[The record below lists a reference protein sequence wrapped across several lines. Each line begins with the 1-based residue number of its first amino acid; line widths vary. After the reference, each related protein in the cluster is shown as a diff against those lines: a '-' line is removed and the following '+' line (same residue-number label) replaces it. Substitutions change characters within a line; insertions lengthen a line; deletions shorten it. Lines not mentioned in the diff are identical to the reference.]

1 MTKEAHQTLLEQT
14 VSWCLNAGSRLLLPP
29 LCRRLRNHPEF
40 LQGRLG
46 NFSLPPTDG
55 QEPRIWFHAA
65 SVGEVNGAIPVLH
78 LTRKHLPQAFICLS
92 VGTPQGYEFAG
103 SQLPHWARVIPFP
116 VDVPW
121 IVEKSLR
128 EIRPNLYVGFE
139 SEFWPVLLGHLRQ
152 AGVPA
157 LLLNGRLSRRS
168 AQRYGFLRP
177 LFQPLFQHFRWM
189 AMHSEE
195 DRQNLLTMGVS
206 PERTLVVGSSK
217 YDGLRLRVRPE
228 AAARWREI
236 MRFPENMPV
245 VLGGSLR
252 RSECTGLLE
261 VFYRI
266 QKDKGSCLGIFAPRH
281 LHHIP
286 AMAEWLD
293 GHGVPFQMLSDIER
307 ERRTRNAPVVLVD
320 RIGILFE
327 LYAVG
332 DLIFCGGTLE
342 PIGGHNILEPAAWSK
357 PAFYGPHVEK
367 VAEEHKVLT
376 ERQGSFPV
384 RDFDDL
390 FQQWAHWLQHL
401 PELKTFGENAGEA
414 LNFLCGAAE
423 KQLNLLLL
431 TLSESS
437 PRTA

>member
-1 MTKEAHQTLLEQT
+1 
-14 VSWCLNAGSRLLLPP
+14 
-29 LCRRLRNHPEF
+29 
-40 LQGRLG
+40 
-46 NFSLPPTDG
+46 
-55 QEPRIWFHAA
+55 
-65 SVGEVNGAIPVLH
+65 
-78 LTRKHLPQAFICLS
+78 
-92 VGTPQGYEFAG
+92 
-103 SQLPHWARVIPFP
+103 
-116 VDVPW
+116 
-121 IVEKSLR
+121 
-128 EIRPNLYVGFE
+128 
-139 SEFWPVLLGHLRQ
+139 
-152 AGVPA
+152 
-157 LLLNGRLSRRS
+157 
-168 AQRYGFLRP
+168 
-177 LFQPLFQHFRWM
+177 
-189 AMHSEE
+189 MHSEE
-195 DRQNLLTMGVS
+195 DRQNLLKMGVS

-217 YDGLRLRVRPE
+217 YDGLRLRAGPE

-236 MRFPENMPV
+236 FRIPENIPV

-367 VAEEHKVLT
+367 VSEEHKVLT
-376 ERQGSFPV
+376 ERQGSFLV

-390 FQQWAHWLQHL
+390 FQQWAHLVATSSRVEDL
-401 PELKTFGENAGEA
+401 RGKCRRSPELSLRGRGK
-414 LNFLCGAAE
+414 AAE
-423 KQLNLLLL
+423 PAAPNPFRIQPEDSMTPDRLRSLLQEFKDGKMNLEEVLDFLKKL
-431 TLSESS
+431 PYEDLAFARVDHHRGLRRRRRRLYRHR
-437 PRTA
+437 PA